1 MIVDHKFKIKTKNKK
16 NQYNI
21 KMVLG
26 FILYEA
32 FDVVYHLGS
41 SIIWW
46 RQIFLS
52 LVYGIDA
59 ALERGD
65 VKEIEMLLKRIEIL
79 EKNLLL
85 TDRPDNSHE
94 QAEKRE

>member
-1 MIVDHKFKIKTKNKK
+1 
-16 NQYNI
+16 
-21 KMVLG
+21 MVLG

-41 SIIWW
+41 LLFGGGKFFYRWY
-46 RQIFLS
+46 
-52 LVYGIDA
+52 YGIDA

-79 EKNLLL
+79 ENNLLL
-85 TDRPDNSHE
+85 TDRSSDSGKQTKEGKNE
-94 QAEKRE
+94 